1 MAQTAPTRRRTL
13 PVMTIPMHLH
23 TALAIAFVALVS
35 MPLHGNGQWS
45 RYRGLTLGDSVA
57 TTVERLE
64 IVEPTIKVLYERPSL
79 VQELTW
85 RPHRFISGASVAPD
99 PLGELVLTF
108 MDGKL
113 VRMTATYDRDRTEGL
128 SDADFLD
135 LLGASYGLA
144 RVPTRPMGTVRFEPR
159 RTIGN
164 WGDDDASVRLWS
176 EDHPR
181 RVGLTITSPGDVAL
195 QTAIASGIIVE
206 RDAAPARE
214 LARQAA
220 AAAAAKEREE
230 KTRLANKANF
240 KP

>member
-1 MAQTAPTRRRTL
+1 MAARL
-13 PVMTIPMHLH
+13 HLH
-23 TALAIAFVALVS
+23 IALTVAFILLFS
-35 MPLHGNGQWS
+35 LRLIGDGEWS
-45 RYRGLTLGDSVA
+45 RYRVVTLGDSVA

-64 IVEPTIKVLYERPSL
+64 IAEPTIKVLYERPSL

-85 RPHRFISGASVAPD
+85 QPHRFISGASVSPD

-108 MDGKL
+108 MEGRL
-113 VRMTATYDRDRTEGL
+113 VRITATYDRDRTQGL
-128 SDADFLD
+128 SDADFLE
-135 LLGASYGLA
+135 LLGATYGLP
-144 RVPTRPMGTVRFEPR
+144 RVPTRATGVARFEPR
-159 RTIGN
+159 RTLAN

-181 RVGLTITSPGDVAL
+181 RVGLTITSPGDVAM
-195 QTAIASGIIVE
+195 QAAIANGIVVE

-220 AAAAAKEREE
+220 AAAAIKEREE